1 MDYIKKELTEG
12 ISFLENIAS
21 YVVVVM
27 VFLLPIFFIPSLS
40 VPFQG
45 TKTLLIFLGVLLT
58 FFLFVISQMRDGK
71 ISLPNNLIIF
81 AAWALPA
88 AYLISALFSKH
99 MATSFIG
106 QGFETDTFA
115 FILAM
120 VVLMTLIPL
129 LFKTNKQSL
138 YLYGAVF
145 ASFAILAAFQILRFI
160 FGTDFLSFGLFL
172 NSTSNLLGKWNDM
185 AIFFGLTTILSFTA
199 IQMIAFENRHKILL
213 YGVLF
218 ISLLFLAIVN
228 FFPVWLVV
236 ALFALGFFVHSLLKG
251 HSEDTETKK
260 SEIKLSQRQ
269 PAKRKIPMVPLA
281 VLIISFSF
289 VIGGG
294 LIGNYISSTLN
305 ITFIEARPSWESTID
320 IGKETY
326 KENLFF
332 GSGPNTFVQQWT
344 QFKQRDIND
353 TVFWNIDFNSGIGF
367 VPTSFITTGIV
378 GGIAWIAFF
387 VLLLYSGV
395 RNLILLKVEHKFTY
409 YIMLSSFLG
418 SVYLWLLS
426 ILYIPNAALLM
437 LAFVFTGVYI
447 ATLRNIPGGFTEKE
461 ILFADNARLG
471 FVAILVLTVILLL
484 SVVSLYVVGNRY
496 VSFYFFQKGIVAYN
510 IDGNITSAEDGIA
523 RAIALHDNDLYYR
536 FAADS
541 SLVRLSA
548 IIANNTA
555 PTEEQRAQFQITL
568 ASAVD
573 AAQTSTRINQ
583 DNYLNW
589 FTLGRVYQSV
599 VPLGLE
605 GAYESSKRSYEKALE
620 LHPKSPELY
629 LALAQLSASN
639 ADNAEAREYI
649 VKSLEMKPNY
659 TSAIFLLSQIEI
671 QEGNIN
677 AAIRSV
683 ESAALLESNNPVIF
697 FQLGLLRYNVGQN
710 NAAIIAL
717 EQAIGLNAVYSN
729 ARYFL
734 GLSYYRVGRND
745 DAIEQFKAI
754 EELNLDNEEV
764 KSILSN
770 LENGLNPFSGS
781 PFTSSVRDRVGPP
794 IAE

>member
-21 YVVVVM
+21 YVIVAM
-27 VFLLPIFFIPSLS
+27 VFFLPIFFIPSTS

-71 ISLPNNLIIF
+71 ISLPSNLIIY

-88 AYLISALFSKH
+88 AYLISALFSKN
-99 MATSFIG
+99 MSLSLIG
-106 QGFETDTFA
+106 QGFETDTFG

-138 YLYGAVF
+138 YLYGAVL
-145 ASFAILAAFQILRFI
+145 ASFAILTAFQTLRLV
-160 FGTDFLSFGLFL
+160 FGADFLSFGLFTG
-172 NSTSNLLGKWNDM
+172 STSNLLGKWNDM

-199 IQMIAFENRHKILL
+199 IQMITLEKRHKIVL

-218 ISLLFLAIVN
+218 VSLLFLAITN
-228 FFPVWLVV
+228 FFPVWLTV
-236 ALFALGFFVHSLLKG
+236 ALFALGFFVHSLLKERTAG
-251 HSEDTETKK
+251 KETKK
-260 SEIKLSQRQ
+260 NEDGQ
-269 PAKRKIPMVPLA
+269 PAKNRIPMIPLA
-281 VLIISFSF
+281 VLIVAFAF

-294 LIGNYISSTLN
+294 LIGSYVSSALN
-305 ITFIEARPSWESTID
+305 ITFIEARPSWGSTIE

-344 QFKQRDIND
+344 KFKQRDIND

-378 GGIAWIAFF
+378 GGIAWISFF
-387 VLLLYSGV
+387 VLLLYSGF
-395 RNLILLKVEHKFTY
+395 RNLILSVVEHKFTY

-426 ILYIPNAALLM
+426 VMYIPNATLLM
-437 LAFVFTGVYI
+437 MAFAFTGVYI
-447 ATLRNIPGGFTEKE
+447 ATLRTSGEFKEKE
-461 ILFADNARLG
+461 ILFSSNARLG

-484 SVVSLYVVGNRY
+484 SVVALYVVGNRY
-496 VSFYFFQKGIVAYN
+496 VSFYFFQKGIAAFN
-510 IDGNITSAEDGIA
+510 IDGNIASAENGIA
-523 RAIALHDNDLYYR
+523 RAIALHDNDLFYR

-541 SLVRLSA
+541 SLVRLSE
-548 IIANNTA
+548 IVANNTA
-555 PTEEQRAQFQITL
+555 PTEEQRVQFQITL
-568 ASAVD
+568 ASAVE

-599 VPLGLE
+599 VSLGLE
-605 GAYESSKRSYEKALE
+605 GAYESSKRSYERALE

-629 LALAQLSASN
+629 LALAQLSVSN
-639 ADNAEAREYI
+639 GNNVEAREYI
-649 VKSLEMKPNY
+649 ARSLEMKRNY

-671 QEGNIN
+671 QEGNIR

-683 ESAALLESNNPVIF
+683 ESAALLAPSNPVIF
-697 FQLGLLRYNVGQN
+697 FQLGLLRYNIGEN
-710 NAAIIAL
+710 NAAIISL
-717 EQAIGLNAVYSN
+717 EQAITLNSVYSN

-754 EELNLDNEEV
+754 QELNVDNQEV

-770 LENGLNPFSGS
+770 LENGRNPFSGS
-781 PFTSSVRDRVGPP
+781 PFTNSVRDRVGPP